1 MNKKNLWFLT
11 LFSLVLVLSI
21 YYVTM
26 PNDLLAAST
35 NGQTKTEKK
44 EDINVSVE
52 ESDAI
57 SALKVENSSKTNDT
71 LEELQDKLTN
81 KDTTTEEKNT
91 IYEKIKTIQ
100 ANSGTEEYDDPLYN
114 DVVDFAITTGKIS
127 ASLIQRRFRVGFS
140 RAARIFRAVVA
151 RPRSTPSVASNL
163 FIVGTDTPASFASRR

>member
-1 MNKKNLWFLT
+1 MMNKKNLWFLT

-35 NGQTKTEKK
+35 NQQDKSGKTE
-44 EDINVSVE
+44 EVNVSVE

-81 KDTTTEEKNT
+81 KDTTSEEKNT
-91 IYEKIKTIQ
+91 IYEKDINIELECNKL
-100 ANSGTEEYDDPLYN
+100 NELWYRYKLKYN
-114 DVVDFAITTGKIS
+114 DEDLKMLWKSFLKNRKYSVFSYVFIMKIKFM
-127 ASLIQRRFRVGFS
+127 I
-140 RAARIFRAVVA
+140 
-151 RPRSTPSVASNL
+151 L
-163 FIVGTDTPASFASRR
+163 FIVI

>member
-1 MNKKNLWFLT
+1 MMNKKNLWFLT

-35 NGQTKTEKK
+35 NAQTNLDKK
-44 EDINVSVE
+44 DNVNASIE

-57 SALKVENSSKTNDT
+57 SALKVENTSKTNDT

-81 KDTTTEEKNT
+81 KDTTSQEKNT

-100 ANSGTEEYDDPLYN
+100 ANSGTEESIEKKLKSTYKCETFAKIEDN
-114 DVVDFAITTGKIS
+114 SIKIVVDKCENSKSLANNIMRTVQEEFNKKMYIS
-127 ASLIQRRFRVGFS
+127 VQFQS
-140 RAARIFRAVVA
+140 
-151 RPRSTPSVASNL
+151 
-163 FIVGTDTPASFASRR
+163 

>member
-26 PNDLLAAST
+26 PNDLLAVST
-35 NGQTKTEKK
+35 SRQTKTEKK

-100 ANSGTEEYDDPLYN
+100 ANSGTEESIEKKIKSTYKCETFAKIEDSSIKV
-114 DVVDFAITTGKIS
+114 VVDKCENSKSLANNIMRTVQEEFDKKMYIS
-127 ASLIQRRFRVGFS
+127 VQFQS
-140 RAARIFRAVVA
+140 
-151 RPRSTPSVASNL
+151 
-163 FIVGTDTPASFASRR
+163 